1 MSPNAKRH
9 DSDNGLSLTIEGE
22 HIHDIASF
30 YAEIN
35 RVFMAG
41 EDWQLGHSLD
51 GFDDLLYGGYGALQG
66 NAPVVLIWRQME
78 RNRQDLGRDATR
90 GWYQAKL
97 DQPAGFN
104 VQRIRADLDAL
115 ERGEGPTFFDIV
127 QQIIAD
133 HPNITLQPA

>member
-1 MSPNAKRH
+1 MSPNDRDH
-9 DSDNGLSLTIEGE
+9 DGDNGASIIIEGA
-22 HIHDIASF
+22 HIRDIASF
-30 YAEIN
+30 YVEIN

-51 GFDDLLYGGYGALQG
+51 ALDDMLYGGYGALQG
-66 NAPVVLIWRQME
+66 DAPVVLIWRQMQ

-97 DQPAGFN
+97 DQPEGFN

-133 HPNITLQPA
+133 HPNITLQPE